1 MDIQKLNQFKTW
13 AIIALFSDDF
23 LADCFV
29 LKGGSALDLIYN
41 LSSRG
46 SIDIDV
52 SMQDDFKEEDL
63 PMIKS
68 KLEATFLTT
77 FNEHNYTIFDFK
89 FEKSPLHQDKD
100 RERYWG
106 GYFIEF
112 KIYKSEDFAK
122 ITDIDKAKRSA
133 EAVNQRDGKTFSID
147 ISKFECCYGKNKFDI
162 DGFSIYVYTKEM
174 IVYEKLRAL
183 CQQLPEYFINKGH
196 FKKSRP
202 RDIYDIYIIMQNTD
216 IKFTNLNIDTLK
228 EFFKVKKVDISYL
241 GKLESYYDFI
251 SADVLSLETT
261 LTPEAQTTF
270 DFKKCFDFVI
280 SGIKELDL
288 SK

>member
-29 LKGGSALDLIYN
+29 LKGGSALDLVYN
-41 LSSRG
+41 LSSRA

-52 SMQDDFKEEDL
+52 SMKDDFNEKDL
-63 PMIKS
+63 PMIQK
-68 KLEATFLTT
+68 KLKTAFVETFK
-77 FNEHNYTIFDFK
+77 EHNYTIFDFN
-89 FEKSPLHQDKD
+89 FGKSPLHQDKD
-100 RERYWG
+100 RARYWG
-106 GYFIEF
+106 GYFIKF
-112 KIYKSEDFAK
+112 KIYKSEQFDK
-122 ITDIDKAKRSA
+122 ITDIDHARRSA
-133 EAVNQRDGKTFSID
+133 EIANDNNGKIFSID
-147 ISKFECCYGKNKFDI
+147 ISNFECCYGKNEFDM

-216 IKFTNLNIDTLK
+216 VKFANLNMDTLK
-228 EFFKVKKVDISYL
+228 EFFSIKKVDISYL
-241 GKLESYYDFI
+241 NKLESYYEAI
-251 SADVLSLETT
+251 ADDVTSLKAT

-280 SGIKELDL
+280 SGIKEMDL